1 MRPGDHP
8 PVARPRIGVL
18 LVNLGTP
25 DAPDARSVRRYLA
38 EFLSDPRV
46 VELPKLLWQPIL
58 RGPILMTRPKK
69 SAHAYAQV
77 WRDDGSPLAAIT
89 RAQAAGLRD
98 AFGPE
103 VMVDWAMRYGTP
115 SIPERLAALKAAGCE
130 RILIAPLY
138 PQYCAATDIVP
149 RQVIAAN
156 LCSTPSAQLLQHEW
170 AKHGTCMPGETPASF
185 FRRSTGMYARLRYP
199 DMNALSR
206 RPLTAG
212 QFATALAR
220 ANPGL
225 RADMMRITANR
236 EGWLDEVWLCL
247 DRKFAFATCPAHQG
261 GLAADAR
268 LRIWRGPR

>member
-1 MRPGDHP
+1 MTFNRALLAGAAAVIALPGM
-8 PVARPRIGVL
+8 AG
-18 LVNLGTP
+18 
-25 DAPDARSVRRYLA
+25 
-38 EFLSDPRV
+38 
-46 VELPKLLWQPIL
+46 
-58 RGPILMTRPKK
+58 
-69 SAHAYAQV
+69 
-77 WRDDGSPLAAIT
+77 
-89 RAQAAGLRD
+89 AQAYRCAVPGEIATPHPDLPDEREPQRLLPIGGYTLAISWSPQFCRTRMHDPKARMQCGGNRFGFVLHGLWPD
-98 AFGPE
+98 GE
-103 VMVDWAMRYGTP
+103 GKDW
-115 SIPERLAALKAAGCE
+115 
-130 RILIAPLY
+130 
-138 PQYCAATDIVP
+138 PQYCTATDLVP
-149 RQVIAAN
+149 PKVIAAN
-156 LCSTPSAQLLQHEW
+156 LCATPSVQLLQHEW
-170 AKHGTCMPGETPASF
+170 AKHGTCMPGETPTSF

>member
-1 MRPGDHP
+1 MSWSPQHCAGARNPKDARDRFQCSGESGRFGWVLHGLWPEGDGATP
-8 PVARPRIGVL
+8 PQWCSARP
-18 LVNLGTP
+18 
-25 DAPDARSVRRYLA
+25 APLSAQTVRRTLC
-38 EFLSDPRV
+38 
-46 VELPKLLWQPIL
+46 
-58 RGPILMTRPKK
+58 M
-69 SAHAYAQV
+69 
-77 WRDDGSPLAAIT
+77 
-89 RAQAAGLRD
+89 
-98 AFGPE
+98 
-103 VMVDWAMRYGTP
+103 TP
-115 SIPERLAALKAAGCE
+115 SPNLLA
-130 RILIAPLY
+130 
-138 PQYCAATDIVP
+138 
-149 RQVIAAN
+149 
-156 LCSTPSAQLLQHEW
+156 HEW

-212 QFATALAR
+212 QVATALAR